1 MLVTVREDEEGR
13 DFTVAVVPESR
24 YVCVSS
30 VQVYK
35 FDLKLVVI
43 CLEFAVFYS
52 ICSVPFDSFSK
63 VKFRALPQSPKED
76 CKWQTCSL
84 LKRPATLQ
92 VRDSH

>member
-13 DFTVAVVPESR
+13 DVTVAVVPESR

-35 FDLKLVVI
+35 FNLKLVVI

-52 ICSVPFDSFSK
+52 ICSVPFDSFS
-63 VKFRALPQSPKED
+63 RSQIQGLASEPERRL
-76 CKWQTCSL
+76 
-84 LKRPATLQ
+84 
-92 VRDSH
+92 